1 MLPVSL
7 LATWPLRDEGVFWAI
22 VDFNEG
28 SDLQQ
33 WMIDTLG
40 PALGVG
46 HIRYYRVHEPWTSFH
61 VMKAKNTAHVAAA
74 SEAGG
79 DRPGAL
85 YVVNVDNDNV
95 LTCQWLRDA
104 RRAADAQVPAAL
116 RAVAGARRLEEFP
129 SLEPLFTHWNNQN
142 PGVFGRMGLPYTYF
156 RYLGGY
162 DESMEGMGY
171 EDVDL
176 KRRASRA
183 SRVED
188 IDAPWCGF
196 SVPNAEENQGI
207 MRTVRDRRSQRG
219 VEESCKNRFINDQ
232 RRTYKAMNDAN
243 RKLALQ
249 ENRPVRANGDL
260 PCPGVSFYRLLPL
273 EDRKQRGAAAGV
285 DRPVPPPADAAPV
298 IAVSFGTRTLCRTKY
313 SSASAEELHRVMW
326 QQGDRRMPTQLG
338 RDAVELGRDAVEMAL
353 RDVPGLEDAD
363 VWLVSCTT
371 MHWPHELPREK
382 HVGTYPATTEAPGER
397 ARSGPRARGR
407 R

>member
-207 MRTVRDRRSQRG
+207 MRTVRDRRGQRG

-232 RRTYKAMNDAN
+232 RRTYKAMNTAN

-249 ENRPVRANGDL
+249 ENRPVRANWDR

-273 EDRKQRGAAAGV
+273 EDREQRGAAAGV
-285 DRPVPPPADAAPV
+285 DRPVPPPTDAAPV

-313 SSASAEELHRVMW
+313 S
-326 QQGDRRMPTQLG
+326 
-338 RDAVELGRDAVEMAL
+338 AL
-353 RDVPGLEDAD
+353 RRRN
-363 VWLVSCTT
+363 CT
-371 MHWPHELPREK
+371 
-382 HVGTYPATTEAPGER
+382 A
-397 ARSGPRARGR
+397 
-407 R
+407 